1 MIAVVLLLL
10 FCCVVLLGGGA
21 AVAYWYFYH
30 YLEAPAPQPSITPP
44 PTPSITPP
52 PTPSI
57 TPTPPTPSI
66 TPPPT
71 PTITPPPTPSITPPT
86 PKTGGSTDGV
96 VSAADSWT
104 PIPGTSYRRAKAS
117 KSAVDAVVAASNDL
131 RRNADDLHAQGWKFH
146 SEYGDAKRRPYVWDD
161 SLADLAAKNS
171 IESCDLQ
178 HPSFQPFNRY
188 HCINRSG
195 NWDGDRG
202 ACMAGGNENICFPIP
217 ENASLKDKT
226 VGEAMLG
233 CVHGMGHGERDVFLA
248 HATKESTAPVVE
260 GKTTGHWATIVNP
273 SYTRMGAA
281 WIDCGDKPGQQGI
294 SHDQLSWIYAA

>member
-1 MIAVVLLLL
+1 MLAVVLLLL
-10 FCCVVLLGGGA
+10 CCCCVVLLGGGA
-21 AVAYWYFYH
+21 AFAYWYFYH
-30 YLEAPAPQPSITPP
+30 YLAPAPAPQSPPPTPSITPP

-57 TPTPPTPSI
+57 TPPTPK
-66 TPPPT
+66 TGG
-71 PTITPPPTPSITPPT
+71 TPPT
-86 PKTGGSTDGV
+86 PKTGGTPTSTDGV

-104 PIPGTSYRRAKAS
+104 PIPGTSYRRARVS
-117 KSAVDAVVAASNDL
+117 QSAVDAVVAASNDL

-188 HCINRSG
+188 HCTNRSG

-226 VGEAMLG
+226 VGEGMVG